1 MNINTA
7 VCQPNPENKEEAQR
21 NFCPNTHTSVSFAG
35 KKVDGEDSVGKERM
49 ATENL
54 TKRDTEL
61 NSKNSIIQM
70 ATHQGKWLDRSQM
83 TKHCSKLLF

>member
-1 MNINTA
+1 M
-7 VCQPNPENKEEAQR
+7 
-21 NFCPNTHTSVSFAG
+21 
-35 KKVDGEDSVGKERM
+35 GKERM

-61 NSKNSIIQM
+61 NSKKSIIEM